1 MSLRATR
8 QLKTQFT
15 FLITV
20 PLIALFGLT
29 ACKEVP
35 EKAPKAIEVVVAK
48 ARSEYFPIY
57 GEYIATTK
65 ASLDVE
71 VRARVNGFLQ
81 ERTFNEGGQ
90 VKEGDIIYRIDN
102 RPYLA
107 RVNRLRANIESAQA
121 ALNKAQRDVARLK
134 PLYEQDAA
142 SQLDLDNAQ
151 AALEQAAA
159 DVSAKNAELEE
170 AELELSYTEVKAP
183 ISGLIG
189 ASNVDIGALV
199 GSSGQ
204 SLLTT
209 VKQTDPMFVE
219 FHMSA
224 LDYLDARRRKQN
236 WQERQKADEQG
247 KSVEGYVRI
256 TLPDDSEYKYWG
268 DISFTDPQVDPKT
281 GTFSVRAEVPNPD
294 RELLPGQYTKATL
307 ELDAIPN
314 AVVID
319 EKTIQIEQG
328 GSYVMVVMPDN
339 TVERRFVVLG
349 HRYDGAVV
357 VTSGLAADELVITE
371 GMHKVKHL
379 QPVIPITEK
388 DYQKR
393 LEQEQSARTKALDSS
408 KSEG

>member
-1 MSLRATR
+1 MSTVANTNKLYKTFQYFTLAFIAT
-8 QLKTQFT
+8 
-15 FLITV
+15 I
-20 PLIALFGLT
+20 GL
-29 ACKEVP
+29 AGCQKDASKEQ
-35 EKAPKAIEVVVAK
+35 EAIEVVVAK

-81 ERTFNEGGQ
+81 ERTFNEGGR
-90 VKEGDIIYRIDN
+90 VKEGEMIYRIDN

-107 RVNRLRANIESAQA
+107 QVNRLRANIESAQA
-121 ALNKAQRDVARLK
+121 ALNKAERDVARLT

-151 AALEQAAA
+151 AALEQAKAS
-159 DVSAKNAELEE
+159 VSAKKAELEE

-224 LDYLDARRRKQN
+224 LDYLNARRRKQN

-268 DISFTDPQVDPKT
+268 DISFTDPQVDSRT

-328 GSYVMVVMPDN
+328 GSYVMVAMPDN

-357 VTSGLAADELVITE
+357 VTSGLEAGELVVTE

-379 QPVIPITEK
+379 QPIKPITEEA
-388 DYQKR
+388 YRIR
-393 LEQEQSARTKALDSS
+393 LEKEQSARTKALNSP

>member
-1 MSLRATR
+1 MSAFAYH
-8 QLKTQFT
+8 KNT
-15 FLITV
+15 FGFSNKYLLGFIF
-20 PLIALFGLT
+20 PLFLFGCQE
-29 ACKEVP
+29 AKIKPP
-35 EKAPKAIEVVVAK
+35 EAVEVVVAEAK
-48 ARSEYFPIY
+48 NEYFPIY

-71 VRARVNGFLQ
+71 VRARVSGFLQ

-90 VKEGDIIYRIDN
+90 IKEGDIIYRIDN

-107 RVNRLRANIESAQA
+107 SVNRLKANIKSAEA
-121 ALNKAQRDVARLK
+121 GLSKAKRDVERLK

-159 DVSAKNAELEE
+159 DVSAKLAELEE
-170 AELELSYTEVKAP
+170 AQLELSYTEVKSP
-183 ISGLIG
+183 ITGLIG

-209 VKQTDPMFVE
+209 VKQTDPMFIE

-224 LDYLDARRRKQN
+224 LDYLNARRRKQN
-236 WQERQKADEQG
+236 WQERQKADEEG

-268 DISFTDPQVDPKT
+268 DISFTDPQVDSRT

-314 AVVID
+314 AVVIE

-328 GSYVMVVMPDN
+328 GSYVMVAMPDN

-349 HRYDGAVV
+349 PRYDGIVV
-357 VTSGLAADELVITE
+357 VTSGLEAGERVITE
-371 GMHKVKHL
+371 GMHKVKHM
-379 QPVIPITEK
+379 QQIIPITEK
-388 DYQKR
+388 DYQLR
-393 LEQEQSARTKALDSS
+393 LEQEQSARTKALNAK